1 MTVFTHFL
9 AVCVKR
15 ASAISDLFGSQ
26 IIRRRF
32 PVVYN
37 KPNQSWLRLFSR
49 TSLSGSSEL
58 NVPYE
63 DFPRKRIFMG
73 DVEVFWMLR
82 KRYYIL
88 FVARDEDGRVRK
100 ISLPVQY
107 VYGFVA
113 AALVGAFTIVGLA
126 GSYTRMLLKTE
137 SFNQIRQERETLRK
151 NYKQMAEVAHERD
164 VQVASLGALAS
175 EVTAIYGLKPNKS
188 GLGGKQTTA
197 AVAASATPNTLALS
211 DDVNQQQV
219 KLSLD
224 QFYSL
229 RAQALSGRVSRALE
243 GGFDSGSTSSLTDW
257 TQVADAPSLWPV
269 EGRVTSTFGE
279 REDPF
284 NGEGAFHAGLDI
296 SAPTGTVVRATGDGM
311 VDSAAAV
318 NGYGREVIVDHGH
331 GVHTVYGHLSGMI
344 VIAGQH
350 VSRGQIIGYVGQT
363 GRSTGPHLHYE
374 VRINNVPVN
383 PHKYLRSTFAE
394 MEANNL
400 PVSTPASVS
409 IKQGK

>member
-1 MTVFTHFL
+1 
-9 AVCVKR
+9 
-15 ASAISDLFGSQ
+15 
-26 IIRRRF
+26 
-32 PVVYN
+32 
-37 KPNQSWLRLFSR
+37 
-49 TSLSGSSEL
+49 
-58 NVPYE
+58 
-63 DFPRKRIFMG
+63 
-73 DVEVFWMLR
+73 MLR

-151 NYKQMAEVAHERD
+151 NYQQMAAVAHERD
-164 VQVASLGALAS
+164 IQVASLGALAS
-175 EVTAIYGLKPNKS
+175 EVTSLYGLKQNKQLTS
-188 GLGGKQTTA
+188 VGKHSSSI
-197 AVAASATPNTLALS
+197 AASATPTSLALS
-211 DDVNQQQV
+211 NDVNQQQV

-224 QFYSL
+224 QFYTL
-229 RAQALSGRVSRALE
+229 RTQALSGRVSRALE
-243 GGFDSGSTSSLTDW
+243 GGLTPGMSSTIGDW

-269 EGRVTSTFGE
+269 EGRVTSSFGE

-296 SAPTGTVVRATGDGM
+296 SAPSGTVIRSTGDGL
-311 VDSAAAV
+311 VESAAMM
-318 NGYGREVIVDHGH
+318 NGYGRQVVVDHGH
-331 GVHTVYGHLSGMI
+331 GLHTVYGHMAGMI
-344 VIAGQH
+344 VMAGQH
-350 VSRGQIIGYVGQT
+350 VTRGQIIGYVGQS

-394 MEANNL
+394 MTASNV
-400 PVSTPASVS
+400 PVAVPAVS
-409 IKQGK
+409 AIKGGK